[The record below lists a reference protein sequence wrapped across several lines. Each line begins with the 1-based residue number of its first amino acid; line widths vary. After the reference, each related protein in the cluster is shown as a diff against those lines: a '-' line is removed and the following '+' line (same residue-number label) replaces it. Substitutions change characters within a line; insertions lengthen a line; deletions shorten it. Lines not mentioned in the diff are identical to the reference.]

1 MTFLGT
7 TFTSSS
13 TLLIFATAENLL
25 LDEDENLKVSDF
37 GLSALADCK
46 RQDGLLHTTC
56 GTPAYHRAFKRFEPG
71 LVLLAGY
78 LPFHDSNLMEMY
90 RKIGRGEFKSPS
102 WFAPEVK
109 RLLCK
114 MLDPNP
120 ETRITIAKIR
130 ERVHGLENGLH
141 MKQKK
146 MEKRV
151 KEMRFRV

>member
-56 GTPAYHRAFKRFEPG
+56 GTPAYVA
-71 LVLLAGY
+71 LA
-78 LPFHDSNLMEMY
+78 P
-90 RKIGRGEFKSPS
+90 
-102 WFAPEVK
+102 
-109 RLLCK
+109 
-114 MLDPNP
+114 
-120 ETRITIAKIR
+120 
-130 ERVHGLENGLH
+130 
-141 MKQKK
+141 
-146 MEKRV
+146 
-151 KEMRFRV
+151 